1 MRMWGSVWLQAARSR
16 QRAWESLERV
26 RNKGEGIGSRREM
39 NLAVFLWAGV
49 VGAVLVPLR
58 YGFLFAPYSPF
69 MAFGV
74 DFPGFGLKAATR
86 PLWALTWGFVGLG
99 MVWPGLHFVWVW
111 GLAPADKAGARSRRC
126 WGSYGCFLGLF
137 LLENRQPGGMG

>member
-1 MRMWGSVWLQAARSR
+1 MRLVQHRQMEPLVRMWGSVWLQTARSR

-26 RNKGEGIGSRREM
+26 RNKGEGIGSRWGM

-58 YGFLFAPYSPF
+58 YGVLFTPYSPF

-74 DFPGFGLKAATR
+74 DFPGFGLKAATQ
-86 PLWALTWGFVGLG
+86 PLWALTWGFGDVG
-99 MVWPGLHFVWVW
+99 MVWPGLHFV
-111 GLAPADKAGARSRRC
+111 
-126 WGSYGCFLGLF
+126 
-137 LLENRQPGGMG
+137 